1 MKGTLTKNSEG
12 VWMVK
17 WSDLHSFAH
26 GTHWMY
32 TELSPDNQNPYK
44 GLIDDSQNEG
54 LEVEFEM
61 VAGYDN
67 NGPDH
72 FPKYARI
79 ITPEEAELKDWDV
92 TLNDGLEN
100 EPYVSDDFQIG
111 PEGAYE
117 HTEDWPEEL
126 EEQYWKEQCPE
137 PFATPEELERDGAY
151 EHTEDTT
158 PREKAKSE
166 LINLLLYQIMDLT
179 AMSKI
184 ELGDDVIAEIRRLK
198 DIIKI
203 GEQEIEK
210 AMTPREKANDILDNF
225 WLMDKVEPMLTEEQA
240 KQCTLIAVDEI
251 KRILYDQDSMIR
263 YDYWFEVKKEIE
275 KL

>member
-32 TELSPDNQNPYK
+32 TELVDNGHID
-44 GLIDDSQNEG
+44 GLKLYDSNEG

-67 NGPDH
+67 NGPEH
-72 FPKYARI
+72 FPRFARI
-79 ITPEEAELKDWDV
+79 LEEDSLKDWDV

-111 PEGAYE
+111 PDGAYE
-117 HTEDWPEEL
+117 HTEDWP
-126 EEQYWKEQCPE
+126 
-137 PFATPEELERDGAY
+137 
-151 EHTEDTT
+151 EDTT

-166 LINLLLYQIMDLT
+166 LINLLFCQIMDLT
-179 AMSKI
+179 TMSKI
-184 ELGDDVIAEIRRLK
+184 ELGDDVIAEIRRLNE
-198 DIIKI
+198 IIKI
-203 GEQEIEK
+203 
-210 AMTPREKANDILDNF
+210 
-225 WLMDKVEPMLTEEQA
+225 V
-240 KQCTLIAVDEI
+240 
-251 KRILYDQDSMIR
+251 
-263 YDYWFEVKKEIE
+263 
-275 KL
+275 